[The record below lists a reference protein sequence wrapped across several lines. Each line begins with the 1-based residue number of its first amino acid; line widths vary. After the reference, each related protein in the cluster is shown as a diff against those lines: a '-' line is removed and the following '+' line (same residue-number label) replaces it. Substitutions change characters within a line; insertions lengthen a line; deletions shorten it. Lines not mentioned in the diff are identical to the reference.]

1 MKQARRLL
9 LSSRPLSWLNTAFP
23 FAATYFFLGGE
34 VNAFFLITTL
44 FFLIPYNFLMYGIND
59 IFDYESDLR
68 NPRKGGL
75 EGALLTP
82 EYHRPMLVLV
92 TLINV
97 PFLAFI
103 SIEMLTNLMALG
115 VFWLAIFFVVAYSA
129 KGLRYKE
136 IPFLDS
142 TTSSFHFIGPAVFAL
157 AALQEFNSSLLI
169 ALISFFLWGAASHAF
184 GAIQDIRA
192 DREAGIAS
200 IATVLGARVTVRI
213 ALTAYV
219 FAGLLLL
226 LLPDRFAFASLAAVP
241 YLFVVGRELDITE
254 ENCERAN
261 RGWKLFLVLNFV
273 AGAIISSLLIG
284 PV

>member
-1 MKQARRLL
+1 MKLARRLL
-9 LSSRPLSWLNTAFP
+9 LSSRPLSWINTAFP
-23 FAATYFFLGGE
+23 FAASYFFLGGE
-34 VNAFFLITTL
+34 VDAFFLITAL

-75 EGALLTP
+75 EGALLPP
-82 EYHRPMLVLV
+82 EFHRPMLILV
-92 TLINV
+92 TVINL

-103 SIEMLTNLMALG
+103 TFQTLDNLFALG
-115 VFWLAIFFVVAYSA
+115 VFWLTIFFVVAYSA

-136 IPFLDS
+136 MPFIDS
-142 TTSSFHFIGPAVFAL
+142 ITSSLHFVGPAVFAL
-157 AALQEFNSSLLI
+157 ASLEKFDGNLLI
-169 ALISFFLWGAASHAF
+169 ALIAFFLWGAASHAF

-213 ALTAYV
+213 ALTAYG

-226 LLPDRFAFASLAAVP
+226 LLPDRFAFASLAALP
-241 YLFVVGRELDITE
+241 YLFVVGRELDISD

-261 RGWKLFLVLNFV
+261 RGWRLFLMLNFV
-273 AGAIISSLLIG
+273 AGAIVSSLLIG
-284 PV
+284 PM

>member
-1 MKQARRLL
+1 MKLARRLL
-9 LSSRPLSWLNTAFP
+9 LSSRPLSWINTAFP
-23 FAATYFFLGGE
+23 FAASYFFLGGE
-34 VNAFFLITTL
+34 VDAFFLITAL

-75 EGALLTP
+75 EGALLPP
-82 EYHRPMLVLV
+82 EFHRPMLILV
-92 TLINV
+92 TVINL

-103 SIEMLTNLMALG
+103 TFQTLDNLFALG
-115 VFWLAIFFVVAYSA
+115 VFWLTIFFVVAYSA

-136 IPFLDS
+136 MPFIDS
-142 TTSSFHFIGPAVFAL
+142 ITSSLHFVGPAVFAL
-157 AALQEFNSSLLI
+157 ASLEKFDGNLLTALI
-169 ALISFFLWGAASHAF
+169 AFFLWGAASHAF

-226 LLPDRFAFASLAAVP
+226 LLPDRFAFASLAALP
-241 YLFVVGRELDITE
+241 YLFVVGRELDISD

-261 RGWKLFLVLNFV
+261 RGWRLFLMLNFV
-273 AGAIISSLLIG
+273 AGAIVSSLLIG
-284 PV
+284 PM

>member
-1 MKQARRLL
+1 MKLARRLL
-9 LSSRPLSWLNTAFP
+9 LSSRPLSWINTAFP
-23 FAATYFFLGGE
+23 FAASYFFLGGE
-34 VNAFFLITTL
+34 VDAFFLITAL

-75 EGALLTP
+75 EGALLPP
-82 EYHRPMLVLV
+82 EFHRPMLILV
-92 TLINV
+92 TVINL
-97 PFLAFI
+97 PFLALITFQTL
-103 SIEMLTNLMALG
+103 SNLFALG
-115 VFWLAIFFVVAYSA
+115 VFWLTIFFVVAYSA

-136 IPFLDS
+136 MPFIDS
-142 TTSSFHFIGPAVFAL
+142 ITSSLHFVGPAVFAL
-157 AALQEFNSSLLI
+157 ASLEKFDGNLLI
-169 ALISFFLWGAASHAF
+169 ALIAFFLWGAASHAF

-192 DREAGIAS
+192 DREAGIVS

-226 LLPDRFAFASLAAVP
+226 LLPDRFAFASLAALP
-241 YLFVVGRELDITE
+241 YLFVVGRELDVSD

-261 RGWKLFLVLNFV
+261 RGWRLFLMLNFV
-273 AGAIISSLLIG
+273 AGAIVSSLLIG

>member
-1 MKQARRLL
+1 MKLARRLL
-9 LSSRPLSWLNTAFP
+9 LSSRPLSWINTAFP
-23 FAATYFFLGGE
+23 FAASYFFLGGE
-34 VNAFFLITTL
+34 IDAFFLITAL

-75 EGALLTP
+75 EGALLPP
-82 EYHRPMLVLV
+82 EFHRPMLILV
-92 TLINV
+92 TVINL
-97 PFLAFI
+97 PFLALITFQT
-103 SIEMLTNLMALG
+103 LDNLFALG
-115 VFWLAIFFVVAYSA
+115 VFWLTIFFVVAYSA
-129 KGLRYKE
+129 KSLRYKE
-136 IPFLDS
+136 MPFIDS
-142 TTSSFHFIGPAVFAL
+142 ITSSLHFVGPAVFAL
-157 AALQEFNSSLLI
+157 ASLEKFDGNLLTALI
-169 ALISFFLWGAASHAF
+169 AFFLWGAASHAF

-226 LLPDRFAFASLAAVP
+226 LLPDRFAFASLAALP
-241 YLFVVGRELDITE
+241 YLFVVGRELDISD

-261 RGWKLFLVLNFV
+261 RGWRLFLMLNFV
-273 AGAIISSLLIG
+273 AGAIVSSLLIG
-284 PV
+284 PM